1 MSGMDYEIESLRAR
15 VAERRVDELE
25 AAVRDAVAVV
35 NELVAWVNTDNV
47 GCMEVMQRGEQMLLR
62 LRRLVNEWG
71 DT

>member
-62 LRRLVNEWG
+62 LRRLVNE
-71 DT
+71 